1 MVTPTD
7 AVKYKIATHQE
18 ASGAPVI
25 YCSDDGIFVVAVHR
39 TGVTHE
45 HPEELASY
53 SEGSVLTQA
62 FLSRMKETFELE

>member
-1 MVTPTD
+1 M
-7 AVKYKIATHQE
+7 HQE
-18 ASGAPVI
+18 ACGAPVI

-39 TGVTHE
+39 TGVTRE
-45 HPEELASY
+45 C

>member
-1 MVTPTD
+1 MLAIITPTD
-7 AVKYKIATHQE
+7 AVKYKIAMHQE
-18 ASGAPVI
+18 ACGAPVI

-39 TGVTHE
+39 TGVTRE
-45 HPEELASY
+45 C